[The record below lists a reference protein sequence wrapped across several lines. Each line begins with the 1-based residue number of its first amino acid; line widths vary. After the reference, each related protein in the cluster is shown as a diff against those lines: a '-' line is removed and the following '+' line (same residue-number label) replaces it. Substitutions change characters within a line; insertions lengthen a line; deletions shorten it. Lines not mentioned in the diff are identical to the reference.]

1 MFIEDESGIM
11 VEKENLSGAEV
22 PRMISLRKAAE
33 KTGLTYLL
41 IRELCD
47 SGKVAYLKSGRKYLV
62 NYQSLLALLKNGEGR
77 RNIND
82 S

>member
-1 MFIEDESGIM
+1 M
-11 VEKENLSGAEV
+11 VKKRNLSGAEV

-33 KTGLTYLL
+33 ETGLTYLL

>member
-1 MFIEDESGIM
+1 MA
-11 VEKENLSGAEV
+11 EKANVINAEV

-33 KTGLTYLL
+33 ETGLTYLL
-41 IRELCD
+41 IKELCD
-47 SGKVAYLKSGRKYLV
+47 AGKVAYLKSGRKYLV
-62 NYQSLLALLKNGEGR
+62 NYQSLLELLKIGEGR

>member
-1 MFIEDESGIM
+1 M
-11 VEKENLSGAEV
+11 VEKEKLSGAEV
-22 PRMISLRKAAE
+22 PMMISLRKAAE
-33 KTGLTYLL
+33 ETGLTYLL

>member
-1 MFIEDESGIM
+1 M
-11 VEKENLSGAEV
+11 VEKEKLSGAEV
-22 PRMISLRKAAE
+22 PRMISLRKAAKE
-33 KTGLTYLL
+33 TGLTYLL

>member
-1 MFIEDESGIM
+1 M
-11 VEKENLSGAEV
+11 VEKEKLSGAEV
-22 PRMISLRKAAE
+22 PRMISLRKAAKE
-33 KTGLTYLL
+33 TGLTYLL

-47 SGKVAYLKSGRKYLV
+47 SVKVAYLKSGRKYLV

>member
-1 MFIEDESGIM
+1 MA
-11 VEKENLSGAEV
+11 EKLNVISAEV
-22 PRMISLRKAAE
+22 PRMISLRKAAGE
-33 KTGLTYLL
+33 TGLTYLL

>member
-1 MFIEDESGIM
+1 MICRANISNI
-11 VEKENLSGAEV
+11 EV

-33 KTGLTYLL
+33 ETGLTYLL

>member
-1 MFIEDESGIM
+1 MICRANISNI
-11 VEKENLSGAEV
+11 EV

-33 KTGLTYLL
+33 ETGLTYLL

-62 NYQSLLALLKNGEGR
+62 NYQSLLALLKNVEGR